1 MQLGLIGLGRMGGNM
16 ARRLRRGGI
25 AVVAWNR
32 DPEVTAA
39 LAAET
44 GLQAVA
50 DFSALV
56 AALQPPRHLWL
67 MLPAG
72 DATEAVL
79 AALLPLLA
87 PGDLLVDGAN
97 AHYRDAQR
105 RARDCAARGI
115 GFVDAGVSGGVWGL
129 DNGYALMLGGDAAA
143 IAALRPAVEVLAP
156 APDAGWLHC
165 GPVGAGHFAKMVHNA
180 IEYGMMQAFAE
191 GFALL
196 DARPEF
202 GFDQA
207 AIAECWRHGSVV
219 RSWLLDLIAG
229 FLADPAALEGV
240 APHVEDSGEGR
251 WAVIEGIEQGV
262 PTPVIGLALAAR
274 FASRGGDDFGHRLLA
289 LMRRGFGGHATRPTG
304 PLP

>member
-25 AVVAWNR
+25 AVVAWDR
-32 DPEVTAA
+32 TAA
-39 LAAET
+39 VATGLAAET
-44 GLQAVA
+44 GLEAA
-50 DFSALV
+50 GDLAALV
-56 AALQPPRHLWL
+56 TALRPPRRLWL

-72 DATEAVL
+72 DATEHVL
-79 AALLPLLA
+79 TELLPLLA

-97 AHYRDAQR
+97 AHYRDSQR
-105 RARDCAARGI
+105 RARDCATRGV

-129 DNGYALMLGGDAAA
+129 DNGYALMFGGEAAA
-143 IAALRPAVEVLAP
+143 IAALRPAIEVLAP
-156 APDAGWLHC
+156 TPDAGWLHC
-165 GPVGAGHFAKMVHNA
+165 GPAGAGHFVKMVHNA

-202 GFDQA
+202 GLDQA

-219 RSWLLDLIAG
+219 RSWLLDLIAE
-229 FLADPAALEGV
+229 FLADPAALDSV

-251 WAVIEGIEQGV
+251 WAVIEGVELGV

-289 LMRRGFGGHATRPTG
+289 LMRRGFGGHATREPG
-304 PLP
+304 

>member
-25 AVVAWNR
+25 AVVAWDR
-32 DPEVTAA
+32 TAA
-39 LAAET
+39 VATGLAAET
-44 GLQAVA
+44 GLEAA
-50 DFSALV
+50 GDLAALV
-56 AALQPPRHLWL
+56 TALQPPRRLWL

-72 DATEAVL
+72 DATEHVL
-79 AALLPLLA
+79 TELLPLLA

-97 AHYRDAQR
+97 AHYRDSQR
-105 RARDCAARGI
+105 RARDCATRGV

-129 DNGYALMLGGDAAA
+129 DNGYALMFGGEAAA
-143 IAALRPAVEVLAP
+143 IAALRPAIEVLAP

-165 GPVGAGHFAKMVHNA
+165 GPAGAGHFVKMVHNA

-202 GFDQA
+202 GLDQA

-219 RSWLLDLIAG
+219 RSWLLDLIAE
-229 FLADPAALEGV
+229 FLADPAALDSV

-251 WAVIEGIEQGV
+251 WAVIEGVELGV

-289 LMRRGFGGHATRPTG
+289 LMRRGFGGHATREPG
-304 PLP
+304 

>member
-25 AVVAWNR
+25 AVVAWDR
-32 DPEVTAA
+32 TAA
-39 LAAET
+39 VATGLAAET
-44 GLQAVA
+44 GLEAA
-50 DFSALV
+50 GDLAALV
-56 AALQPPRHLWL
+56 TALRPPRRLWL

-72 DATEAVL
+72 DATEHVL
-79 AALLPLLA
+79 TELLPLLA

-97 AHYRDAQR
+97 AHYRDSQR
-105 RARDCAARGI
+105 RARDCATRGV

-129 DNGYALMLGGDAAA
+129 DNGYALMFGGEAAA
-143 IAALRPAVEVLAP
+143 IAALRPAIEVLAP

-165 GPVGAGHFAKMVHNA
+165 GPAGAGHFVKMVHNA

-202 GFDQA
+202 GLDQA

-219 RSWLLDLIAG
+219 RSWLLDLIAE
-229 FLADPAALEGV
+229 FLADPAALDSV

-251 WAVIEGIEQGV
+251 WAVIEGVELGV

-289 LMRRGFGGHATRPTG
+289 LMRRGFGGHATREPG
-304 PLP
+304 

>member
-25 AVVAWNR
+25 AVVAWDR
-32 DPEVTAA
+32 TAA
-39 LAAET
+39 VATGLAAET
-44 GLQAVA
+44 GLEAA
-50 DFSALV
+50 GDLAALV
-56 AALQPPRHLWL
+56 TALQPPRRLWL

-72 DATEAVL
+72 DATEHVL
-79 AALLPLLA
+79 TELLPLLA

-97 AHYRDAQR
+97 AHYRDSQR
-105 RARDCAARGI
+105 RARDCATRGV

-129 DNGYALMLGGDAAA
+129 DNGYALMFGGEAAA
-143 IAALRPAVEVLAP
+143 IAALHPAIEVLAP

-165 GPVGAGHFAKMVHNA
+165 GPAGAGHFVKMVHNA

-202 GFDQA
+202 GLDQA

-219 RSWLLDLIAG
+219 RSWLLDLIAE
-229 FLADPAALEGV
+229 FLADPAALDSV

-251 WAVIEGIEQGV
+251 WAVIEGVELGV

-289 LMRRGFGGHATRPTG
+289 LMRRGFGGHATREPG
-304 PLP
+304 

>member
-25 AVVAWNR
+25 AVVAWDR
-32 DPEVTAA
+32 TAA
-39 LAAET
+39 VATGLAAET
-44 GLQAVA
+44 GLEAA
-50 DFSALV
+50 GDLAALV
-56 AALQPPRHLWL
+56 TALRPPRRLWL

-72 DATEAVL
+72 DATQHVL
-79 AALLPLLA
+79 TELLPLLA

-105 RARDCAARGI
+105 RARDCATRGV

-129 DNGYALMLGGDAAA
+129 DNGYALMFGGEAAA
-143 IAALRPAVEVLAP
+143 IAALRPAIEVLAP

-165 GPVGAGHFAKMVHNA
+165 GPAGAGHFVKMVHNA

-196 DARPEF
+196 DARPEL
-202 GFDQA
+202 GLDQA

-219 RSWLLDLIAG
+219 RSWLLDLIAE
-229 FLADPAALEGV
+229 FLADPAALDSV

-251 WAVIEGIEQGV
+251 WAVIEGVEQGV
-262 PTPVIGLALAAR
+262 PMPVIGLALAAR

-289 LMRRGFGGHATRPTG
+289 LMRRGFGGHATREPG
-304 PLP
+304 